1 MNENL
6 DLTEILKDCPKGTK
20 FYSSTFG
27 NVEFLRIEKDDFINP
42 IVIKWVKEEG
52 NSYIEYLTKEGKFR
66 GLGEC
71 IIFPS
76 KDQRDWSKWHR
87 PFVDGDVVYAKVYDL
102 SYIIIYHKQ
111 IDERV
116 YRHACLCLETDMFGC
131 DKDCIFTDD
140 PIDEWRLATE
150 EEKQKLFDVI
160 KDKGYRWNA
169 DTKKLKKIEPKFDV
183 STLRPF
189 DKVLCRMNDDDIW
202 GISLFERYIPTNPYP
217 FFCIQDTYNQCIPC
231 NDETIHLLGTTQQVS
246 DKYINW

>member
-6 DLTEILKDCPKGTK
+6 DLTEILKGCPKGTK
-20 FYSSTFG
+20 LYSTIYG
-27 NVEFLRIEKDDFINP
+27 EVEFIRIDKKSIDHPIDFNTFDGYTISLTSDGRCN
-42 IVIKWVKEEG
+42 K
-52 NSYIEYLTKEGKFR
+52 SYD
-66 GLGEC
+66 GEC
-71 IIFPS
+71 TLFPS
-76 KDQRDWSKWHR
+76 KDQRDWSKWQR

-202 GISLFERYIPTNPYP
+202 EISLFERYIPTNPHP
-217 FFCIQDTYNQCIPC
+217 FFCIQDSYNQCIPY

>member
-6 DLTEILKDCPKGTK
+6 DLTEILKDCPKGTELYSTIYGEVK
-20 FYSSTFG
+20 FI
-27 NVEFLRIEKDDFINP
+27 RIDNKSIDYPIDFNTLDGYTISLTSDGRC
-42 IVIKWVKEEG
+42 IK
-52 NSYIEYLTKEGKFR
+52 SYD
-66 GLGEC
+66 GEC
-71 IIFPS
+71 VLFPS

-217 FFCIQDTYNQCIPC
+217 FFCIQDTYNQCIPY